1 MKLRIGTITKDSH
14 RTDGKAHFNLYDCVP
29 IEDAST
35 EVLKEAYL
43 ALFSDR
49 IINIPVSFFDDDIVD
64 VIFHDP
70 ATIVKWKDGTKTVV
84 KCQKDKGD
92 VYNPEQ
98 GLAMCIVKK
107 ICGNKGN
114 YNDIFTKW
122 LPKENNNEETI

>member
-1 MKLRIGTITKDSH
+1 MNLKCPTNTKIIFESDGTTAWDFGDYNPVKYISSQVFTDFLRTTLGICSN
-14 RTDGKAHFNLYDCVP
+14 NLADM
-29 IEDAST
+29 
-35 EVLKEAYL
+35 
-43 ALFSDR
+43 
-49 IINIPVSFFDDDIVD
+49 IVD
-64 VIFHDP
+64 VIYHDP

-122 LPKENNNEETI
+122 LPKENNNEETV

>member
-1 MKLRIGTITKDSH
+1 MNLKCPTNTKIIFESDGTTTWDFGDYNPIKCISSQVFTDSLRTTLGIHSN
-14 RTDGKAHFNLYDCVP
+14 NLADM
-29 IEDAST
+29 
-35 EVLKEAYL
+35 
-43 ALFSDR
+43 
-49 IINIPVSFFDDDIVD
+49 IVD
-64 VIFHDP
+64 VIYHDP

-122 LPKENNNEETI
+122 LPKEEMKK

>member
-1 MKLRIGTITKDSH
+1 MKLRVGTITRNIQGISG
-14 RTDGKAHFNLYDCVP
+14 RISYDLCDCIP
-29 IEDAST
+29 ISNISE
-35 EVLKEAYL
+35 KEYIEL
-43 ALFSDR
+43 LTNR
-49 IINIPVSFFDDDIVD
+49 LICTPVCCPVDDIEK
-64 VIFHDP
+64 VIYHDP
-70 ATIVKWKDGTKTVV
+70 ATIVKWKDGTKSVV

-92 VYNPEQ
+92 TYNPEQ